1 MSKGRVDGST
11 PRQPVDVNPP
21 AGPALRRSGDA
32 APPVIDEA
40 KARFVTG
47 SREVEGAFPVAP
59 VARGSGLTER
69 QIRALKVMLTA
80 AAAAMNP
87 PRRDFGNSG
96 GSDPNSGVG

>member
-21 AGPALRRSGDA
+21 AGPAPRRSGDA

-47 SREVEGAFPVAP
+47 ANAVEGAFPVAAG
-59 VARGSGLTER
+59 ARGGRLTEG
-69 QIRALKVMLTA
+69 QALAMNVVLR
-80 AAAAMNP
+80 AAAMLF
-87 PRRDFGNSG
+87 PRFEDPNSG